1 MTIDKKRSFIINF
14 LYVVIIAA
22 IAFVVFKYLIG
33 YLAPFLIGA
42 LVAVLLHKPA
52 EFLSRKTRIPRG
64 ICSVVLVVLTLAG
77 VSYLLVLLCTRL
89 YSELAALVKV
99 LPEYV
104 PLITTAFDN
113 LSHNF
118 GQLMNS
124 LPGDIGTTISN
135 LPGTIA
141 GEAVGYLAKFVTELA
156 TAVGTSIPGLLLS
169 TIITVVASCY
179 TTADYDKITRTIRGA
194 LPRDK
199 WATIL
204 DIKDLLLENVVKML
218 RGYALLMFITFCE
231 LAIALTVLG
240 YDYSVMIALI
250 IAIIDI
256 LPVLGTGAV
265 LIPWAIISLLL
276 GDYVA
281 AIGLIVTYLI
291 IIIIRNALEPRII
304 GKQIGLHP
312 LIMLI
317 AIYVGLKL
325 FGLVGLIGLPLTII
339 VLMALYRKRHP
350 KEEPQQE

>member
-1 MTIDKKRSFIINF
+1 MTIDKKRKFIINF

-42 LVAVLLHKPA
+42 VVAVILHKPV
-52 EFLSRKTRIPRG
+52 EYVSKKTRIPRG
-64 ICSVVLVVLTLAG
+64 ICSVVFVVLTLAA
-77 VSYLLVLLCTRL
+77 VSSLLVLLCTRL
-89 YSELAALVKV
+89 YSELAELVKV

-118 GQLMNS
+118 GQLMDS
-124 LPGDIGTTISN
+124 LPGDLGTTISDM
-135 LPGTIA
+135 PGTIA
-141 GEAVGYLAKFVTELA
+141 GEAVGYLAKFMTELA
-156 TAVGTSIPGLLLS
+156 ASIGTSIPGLLLS
-169 TIITVVASCY
+169 TVITIVAACF
-179 TTADYDKITRTIRGA
+179 TTADYNKITRTIRDA
-194 LPRDK
+194 LPQDK
-199 WATIL
+199 WQTIL
-204 DIKDLLLENVVKML
+204 DIKNLLIEKVVKML

-231 LAIALTVLG
+231 LAIALTIMR
-240 YDYSVMIALI
+240 YDYAVMLALI

-281 AIGLIVTYLI
+281 AIGLIVTYVLI
-291 IIIIRNALEPRII
+291 TVIRNALEPRII

-312 LIMLI
+312 LIMLLSL
-317 AIYVGLKL
+317 YVGLNL
-325 FGLVGLIGLPLTII
+325 FGLVGLVGMPLTII
-339 VLMALYRKRHP
+339 VLLALYRKR
-350 KEEPQQE
+350 KEDSAAQ